1 MMTMIIFLI
10 FLNVL
15 SMLLILMN
23 WITKKN
29 NNNNINKYN
38 IFECGFQPFNSPR
51 ITFSLPYFMITLI
64 FLIFDIEITLIF
76 PFIISN
82 NMIEMLYLNPLLL
95 MFIMCLIWGLYIE
108 WMNNALEWINL

>member
-1 MMTMIIFLI
+1 MMLITNITSLMIMLSIVLI
-10 FLNVL
+10 
-15 SMLLILMN
+15 ILN
-23 WITKKN
+23 WIMKKN
-29 NNNNINKYN
+29 KNMMNKFN

-64 FLIFDIEITLIF
+64 FLIFDIEISLIF

-82 NMIEMLYLNPLLL
+82 NKIELIYLNPLMLI
-95 MFIMCLIWGLYIE
+95 FIICLIKGLYIE